1 MFESL
6 TSCFAFR
13 CSASLKMTAVY
24 ESPRNIRNHA
34 SPGQPDDAENTNRRC
49 NSMSSGVERL
59 YVHGGAHRL
68 NESRGTNMKQTTLT
82 KILAAGGICGLIA
95 ASALAQ
101 TTTTTTTT
109 DPVTGTTTTQQTT
122 TSAAGNIVT
131 YTPDSDYFMFRTTS
145 SAAPVRYYY
154 TKDTTVLDPEGHV
167 VTWSAIRPDTP
178 ATVYY
183 STVGDRVVVRKVV
196 LAQPAQPAAVIKREE
211 TTTTTT
217 TRP

>member
-1 MFESL
+1 
-6 TSCFAFR
+6 
-13 CSASLKMTAVY
+13 
-24 ESPRNIRNHA
+24 
-34 SPGQPDDAENTNRRC
+34 
-49 NSMSSGVERL
+49 
-59 YVHGGAHRL
+59 
-68 NESRGTNMKQTTLT
+68 MKQIRLA
-82 KILAAGGICGLIA
+82 KMLAAGLGCA
-95 ASALAQ
+95 ASLGIAVAQ
-101 TTTTTTTT
+101 TTTTTTST

-145 SAAPVRYYY
+145 GAAPVRYYY
-154 TKDTTVLDPEGHV
+154 TKDTAILDPEGRTV
-167 VTWSAIRPDTP
+167 SWSAVRPDMP

-196 LAQPAQPAAVIKREE
+196 LAQPRAPAVIKHEE

>member
-1 MFESL
+1 
-6 TSCFAFR
+6 
-13 CSASLKMTAVY
+13 
-24 ESPRNIRNHA
+24 
-34 SPGQPDDAENTNRRC
+34 
-49 NSMSSGVERL
+49 
-59 YVHGGAHRL
+59 
-68 NESRGTNMKQTTLT
+68 MKQTRLL
-82 KILAAGGICGLIA
+82 KILAVGLASA
-95 ASALAQ
+95 ASVGIALAQ

-131 YTPDSDYFMFRTTS
+131 YTPDSDYFMFRTGS
-145 SAAPVRYYY
+145 AAAPVRYYY
-154 TKDTTVLDPEGHV
+154 TKDTTVVDPEGRV
-167 VTWSAIRPDTP
+167 VTWSAVRPDTP

>member
-1 MFESL
+1 M
-6 TSCFAFR
+6 
-13 CSASLKMTAVY
+13 
-24 ESPRNIRNHA
+24 
-34 SPGQPDDAENTNRRC
+34 
-49 NSMSSGVERL
+49 
-59 YVHGGAHRL
+59 
-68 NESRGTNMKQTTLT
+68 
-82 KILAAGGICGLIA
+82 KILALGLASA
-95 ASALAQ
+95 ASVGIALAQ

-122 TSAAGNIVT
+122 TSTAGNIVT

-145 SAAPVRYYY
+145 APAPVRYYY
-154 TKDTTVLDPEGHV
+154 TKDTAVVDPEGRV
-167 VTWSAIRPDTP
+167 VTWSAVRPDTP

-196 LAQPAQPAAVIKREE
+196 LAQPAAVIKREE

>member
-1 MFESL
+1 
-6 TSCFAFR
+6 
-13 CSASLKMTAVY
+13 
-24 ESPRNIRNHA
+24 
-34 SPGQPDDAENTNRRC
+34 
-49 NSMSSGVERL
+49 
-59 YVHGGAHRL
+59 
-68 NESRGTNMKQTTLT
+68 MKQTRLM
-82 KILAAGGICGLIA
+82 KILALGLASAAYVGI
-95 ASALAQ
+95 ALAQ

-122 TSAAGNIVT
+122 TSTAGNIVT

-145 SAAPVRYYY
+145 APAPVRYYY
-154 TKDTTVLDPEGHV
+154 TKDTAVVDPEGRV
-167 VTWSAIRPDTP
+167 VTWSAVRPDTP

-196 LAQPAQPAAVIKREE
+196 LAQPAAVIKREE